1 MNNTHFLPLQHW
13 KPNAQRFL
21 HAILC
26 FFIITQANAI
36 EYFST
41 ADDPL
46 IQQPLNVHKLE
57 YKKARQYKESPSEH
71 FSQTFRALQA
81 MHQSR
86 PRQFFQLLATSIIR
100 EPESSTST
108 LIKSNADFNPVQV
121 KVFQQMVTEPDTG
134 QLTHWLQ
141 DYINLDSFFRKDDAF
156 YLRLLESMTTE
167 LVDKT
172 QYCPEHALINDAH
185 YLKTRRRLFLK
196 CISSATG
203 VSFIDLD
210 INKARV
216 AQSELITPEAPNLQ
230 LSSPAPVML
239 ENLTPHLD
247 SLDNLIDHS
256 VIKPVLLITT
266 PKENGSLAKNNRS
279 TFGIYER
286 KQKARPTTV
295 KEKKQTSLSLME
307 QYQKTNQHRNRKPYT
322 PNKVL
327 TWFIGSPITSAAIMA
342 GLSVGLVL
350 LVMYAPYPG
359 NPCLL

>member
-1 MNNTHFLPLQHW
+1 M
-13 KPNAQRFL
+13 
-21 HAILC
+21 
-26 FFIITQANAI
+26 
-36 EYFST
+36 
-41 ADDPL
+41 
-46 IQQPLNVHKLE
+46 
-57 YKKARQYKESPSEH
+57 
-71 FSQTFRALQA
+71 
-81 MHQSR
+81 
-86 PRQFFQLLATSIIR
+86 
-100 EPESSTST
+100 
-108 LIKSNADFNPVQV
+108 QV
-121 KVFQQMVTEPDTG
+121 KVFQQMVTESDTG

-141 DYINLDSFFRKDDAF
+141 DYINLDSLFQKDDPF
-156 YLRLLESMTTE
+156 YLQLLELLTTE

-172 QYCPEHALINDAH
+172 QYCPEHALVNDAH

-203 VSFIDLD
+203 ISFIDLD

-216 AQSELITPEAPNLQ
+216 AQSELITPEAPNSQ

-239 ENLTPHLD
+239 ENLTTHLD
-247 SLDNLIDHS
+247 SLDNLINHPA
-256 VIKPVLLITT
+256 IKPVLLITT
-266 PKENGSLAKNNRS
+266 PKENGSLTKNNRS

-286 KQKARPTTV
+286 KQKTQPKTV
-295 KEKKQTSLSLME
+295 TDKKHTYLTLME
-307 QYQKTNQHRNRKPYT
+307 QFQKTNKHHDRKPYT